1 MFSSAVEILQ
11 MVYEQEIIS
20 QLLDEL
26 MEINELDVSRGGLEE
41 LHQEFWRTV
50 EILQIVYGDQIISQ
64 LLGIPCNFCVSY
76 IWAKFFYNGN

>member
-41 LHQEFWRTV
+41 
-50 EILQIVYGDQIISQ
+50 
-64 LLGIPCNFCVSY
+64 
-76 IWAKFFYNGN
+76 